1 MKITA
6 LWIISLSIL
15 LTSCSKKSPDQN
27 NKGTGGPPKESKANA
42 FIVSTRV
49 LNENLVVP
57 GSILAF
63 EESEIHPEVSGKI
76 VSLNI
81 VEGKWISKGNLLAK
95 IYDEDLQAQLK
106 KLKVQLQIAQNNEKR
121 QSELLQVKA
130 IGQQEYDANLLEVN
144 NLRADIEI
152 LQTNIRKT
160 EVRAPFD
167 GRIGFKNVSLGAYVT
182 PQTILTKISQVNKLK
197 LEFSVPEKY
206 INLLKPGQNVRF
218 TSANSGK
225 EYSAKIYATESTVE
239 ANTRSLKIR
248 ALINGQDALLTP
260 GAFAE
265 VKLNMNSRTKAIMV
279 PSEAIIPQ
287 AREKKIIVY
296 KNGTANFQTVTVGFR
311 DSSNVEVLSGVN
323 PGDTILI
330 SGLMAIK
337 PDGKV
342 KLSSISK

>member
-1 MKITA
+1 MKFTWV
-6 LWIISLSIL
+6 WIIIL
-15 LTSCSKKSPDQN
+15 CIILTSCSKKSPDQN
-27 NKGTGGPPKESKANA
+27 SKGFGGPPKEMKANA
-42 FIVSTRV
+42 FVVSTRA

-63 EESEIHPEVSGKI
+63 EESEIHPEISGKI
-76 VSLNI
+76 ISLNI
-81 VEGKWISKGNLLAK
+81 VEGKSINKGNLLAK

-144 NLRADIEI
+144 NLRADIDI

-160 EVRAPFD
+160 EIRAPFD
-167 GRIGFKNVSLGAYVT
+167 GRIGFKNISLGSYVT

-206 INLLKPGQNVRF
+206 INILKLGQNVRF
-218 TSANSGK
+218 TSANSSK
-225 EYSAKIYATESTVE
+225 EYIATIYATESTVE
-239 ANTRSLKIR
+239 ADTRSLKIR
-248 ALINGQDALLTP
+248 ALINKQDVLLTP

-265 VKLNMNSRTKAIMV
+265 VKLNMNAKAKAIMV
-279 PSEAIIPQ
+279 PSQAIIPQ
-287 AREKKIIVY
+287 AREKVIIIY
-296 KNGTANFQTVTVGFR
+296 KNGLVNFQTVTIGFR
-311 DSSNVEVLSGVN
+311 DSSNVEVLTGVN
-323 PGDTILI
+323 SGDTVLI

-337 PDGKV
+337 PDSKV